1 MTQQQFDR
9 MTQYLISNGDV
20 PAVTSQEIYE
30 YAWSQGIRPLRESAL
45 KSRPNVSGRRTRPK
59 RKPGRLHGGSWRA
72 RVWTSLMDAQQSFGS
87 DIVSHAET
95 IDSDGRDERE
105 VEEL

>member
-1 MTQQQFDR
+1 MTQQKFDR

-45 KSRPNVSGRRTRPK
+45 KSKPNVKRRKKRQRRKLGRP
-59 RKPGRLHGGSWRA
+59 HGGSWRA
-72 RVWTSLMDAQQSFGS
+72 RVWTALMDAQQAFGS
-87 DIVSHAET
+87 DIVSDNEP
-95 IDSDGRDERE
+95 DRSERWSE
-105 VEEL
+105 GLF